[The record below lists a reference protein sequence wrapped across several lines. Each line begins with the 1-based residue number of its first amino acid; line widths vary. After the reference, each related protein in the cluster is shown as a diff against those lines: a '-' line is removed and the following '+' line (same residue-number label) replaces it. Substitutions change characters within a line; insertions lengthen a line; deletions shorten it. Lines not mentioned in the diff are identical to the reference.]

1 MNIEFLIA
9 WLKQRFLSVY
19 LIPQAFPYIT
29 MCNITMF
36 LLHKYELWKQW
47 VEDAKGNDE
56 IGEKTCIKIK
66 LNSYIIYITFST
78 TILDVDIYNLD
89 WP

>member
-1 MNIEFLIA
+1 M
-9 WLKQRFLSVY
+9 
-19 LIPQAFPYIT
+19 
-29 MCNITMF
+29 
-36 LLHKYELWKQW
+36 
-47 VEDAKGNDE
+47 EDAKGNDE

-89 WP
+89 